1 MNSILGKAFLA
12 AMIGLGTLSA
22 IPATASA
29 DEIVVVHDR
38 WHHRDWG
45 GRDYRRDEYRP
56 RYERYDGP
64 RYGYWDR
71 PWHRHHHPM
80 RCFENRWGRL
90 ICER

>member
-1 MNSILGKAFLA
+1 MTNIFGKAFLA
-12 AMIGLGTLSA
+12 AAIGLSALAA

-29 DEIVVVHDR
+29 DEIVIVRDGWRHHHDR
-38 WHHRDWG
+38 R
-45 GRDYRRDEYRP
+45 YEYRP

-71 PWHRHHHPM
+71 PWHRHHHM

-90 ICER
+90 ICDR

>member
-1 MNSILGKAFLA
+1 MNSIFSKVLLA
-12 AMIGLGTLSA
+12 AAIGLGTLSA

-29 DEIVVVHDR
+29 DEVIVVRDG
-38 WHHRDWG
+38 WHHGWHHGWRD
-45 GRDYRRDEYRP
+45 RYDYRP

-71 PWHRHHHPM
+71 PWHRHHHV
-80 RCFENRWGRL
+80 RCFENRWGRM